1 MTTIRSAFLTVA
13 RRWAIIIVVR
23 SLEREA
29 PWSQRDL
36 PITLYDMLD
45 KTANKM
51 PDANAVSFQLM
62 SGPNSK
68 AETLSWSQLRAQVI
82 QAANL
87 FSRLGIGE
95 SDVVAFVLPNS
106 METVV
111 ALLGGAVA
119 GIVSPINPLLC
130 LLYTSDAA
138 DE

>member
-1 MTTIRSAFLTVA
+1 MGFSSVEDVRAIERGSTLEPA
-13 RRWAIIIVVR
+13 RPAH
-23 SLEREA
+23 A
-29 PWSQRDL
+29 
-36 PITLYDMLD
+36 TLYDMLD
-45 KTANKM
+45 KTASKM

-68 AETLSWSQLRAQVI
+68 AETLSWSQLRAQVT

-111 ALLGGAVA
+111 ALLGWRG
-119 GIVSPINPLLC
+119 C
-130 LLYTSDAA
+130 RDR
-138 DE
+138 